1 MSAKSSGVQ
10 AFVRI
15 RPTSKFAQD
24 MIEVMPDNKTIN
36 VHIKKDAR
44 KGVINN
50 QQSDWSFKMD
60 GILQTVSQ
68 DSVYDAVAS
77 QVVSRA
83 LDGYSGTILCYG
95 QTGAGKTYTMTGAT
109 ENYKHRGIIPRALQ
123 QIFKGIEER
132 LEQAISIRISY
143 FEIYNENLFDLLT
156 ATSDTINSGTQMTI
170 VDDVQGVSIK
180 GLSMYVA
187 NNEEEALNLLFEG
200 ETSRMIASH
209 AMNKNS
215 SRSHCIFT
223 IYIQSC
229 SRTLS
234 DAKYVTSKLNLVDL
248 AGSERLGKTGSEGQV
263 LKEATYIN
271 KSLSFLEQAV
281 IALSDR
287 KREHIPFRQSKL
299 THALKNSIG
308 GHCHTVLVANI
319 YGEATQIE
327 ETLSTLRFAT
337 RMKCIVAEPAV
348 EEHYDPERLVKNL
361 EQEIKIL
368 KQELAMYNILT
379 NRNKVNYEPLS
390 ENQIT
395 EINAQVRRYLEGSLT
410 DIEVISTRQLQEVFN
425 QFKLI
430 LNQQEQVIESRLRQQ
445 YTMIDRTD
453 SAAVTVVPK
462 ASLTDVDGQ
471 LVGEIDGHGFGIG
484 TAPLSSKPNSSSVLS
499 VKKAK
504 YKKTKEQT
512 SPSLRKD
519 ETGTLTASYK
529 EQESPSN
536 LKINQLVS
544 SVKDMD
550 GKDILQREQELPSA
564 NSQHAESVVRE
575 EVSQPSSPPPKASAF
590 EEFKMDSGSEINKIF
605 NENKIILAEKRKQ
618 VKQLSQRI
626 NSIKQEI
633 DVIRQALGEKKQ
645 EREQQGQYLNEDG
658 QLIIDEDEYLLIIK
672 LKELKACYHSDYE
685 EIRNLKAEVQYCQHL
700 VDQCR
705 QRLLSEFEIWYNE
718 SFLIPEE
725 VQNALQATGSIRPGM
740 IPLERIRNLEED
752 DQEKLVRLQQEL
764 LLENPDAVSFHNAK
778 MKVDQRNIYKKAML
792 QVQTLRRKPGEVIT
806 TVKNKPPSVLNV
818 A

>member
-15 RPTSKFAQD
+15 RPTSNFAQD
-24 MIEVMPDNKTIN
+24 TIELMPDNKTIN

-44 KGVINN
+44 KGVVNN

-60 GILQTVSQ
+60 GILQSASQ
-68 DSVYDAVAS
+68 DSIYDAVAR

-109 ENYKHRGIIPRALQ
+109 ENYTHRGIIPRALQ
-123 QIFKGIEER
+123 QIFRGIEER
-132 LEQAISIRISY
+132 PDQAISIYISY
-143 FEIYNENLFDLLT
+143 FEIYNESLFDLLT
-156 ATSDTINSGTQMTI
+156 ATPDTSSLGIQMTI
-170 VDDVQGVSIK
+170 VDDAQGVHIK

-200 ETSRMIASH
+200 ETNRMIASH

-223 IYIQSC
+223 IYVQSH

-287 KREHIPFRQSKL
+287 KREHVPFRQSKL
-299 THALKNSIG
+299 THALKDSIG
-308 GHCHTVLVANI
+308 GRCLTVLVANI
-319 YGEATQIE
+319 YGEAMQIE

-337 RMKCIVAEPAV
+337 RMKCIAAEPAV

-368 KQELAMYNILT
+368 KQELAMHNILT
-379 NRNKVNYEPLS
+379 NRNQVNYEPLS

-395 EINAQVRRYLEGSLT
+395 EINRQVRRYLEGSLT
-410 DIEVISTRQLQEVFN
+410 DIEVVSIRQLQEVFN
-425 QFKLI
+425 QFKQI
-430 LNQQEQVIESRLRQQ
+430 LNRQEQEIESRLRQR
-445 YTMIDRTD
+445 YTLIDRTD
-453 SAAVTVVPK
+453 SAAVAAAHK
-462 ASLTDVDGQ
+462 AGLIDIESQ

-504 YKKTKEQT
+504 FKKTKEQT
-512 SPSLRKD
+512 SPIPRKD
-519 ETGTLTASYK
+519 GVGTPTASYK
-529 EQESPSN
+529 EHESPSN
-536 LKINQLVS
+536 LKTIQLVS

-550 GKDILQREQELPSA
+550 SKEILQREELTSV

-590 EEFKMDSGSEINKIF
+590 EEFKMDPGSEINMIF
-605 NENKIILAEKRKQ
+605 NENKAILAEKRKEM
-618 VKQLSQRI
+618 KQLSQRI
-626 NSIKQEI
+626 NSVKQEI
-633 DVIRQALGEKKQ
+633 DIIRQALGEKKQ
-645 EREQQGQYLNEDG
+645 EREKQGQYLNEDG
-658 QLIIDEDEYLLIIK
+658 QLVIDEDEYLLIIK

-718 SFLIPEE
+718 SFIIPEE
-725 VQNALQATGSIRPGM
+725 VQNSLRATGSIRPGM
-740 IPLERIRNLEED
+740 LPLERIKSLEED
-752 DQEKLVRLQQEL
+752 DQERLDRLQQEL
-764 LLENPDAVSFHNAK
+764 LMENPDAVAFYNAK
-778 MKVDQRNIYKKAML
+778 MKADQRNSYKKAML
-792 QVQTLRRKPGEVIT
+792 QIQTLRRKPGEVIP
-806 TVKNKPPSVLNV
+806 TVKNKPPSVLSV